1 MKRVYKYQ
9 FFTIAIPI
17 VIWVFLLTNSQVSA
31 QQNDKTI
38 ADKIFV
44 NGNIVTVDAEN
55 SIAQAVAVK
64 DGKILY
70 VGKTDEIKKFQD
82 SKTVVVDLKGKT
94 LVPGFIDGHS
104 HFMSL
109 GRGKS
114 ANLAAPPVG
123 PVKNIA
129 DLVAEL
135 QKFKKEKNIKD
146 GEWISGRGYDP
157 DQLAEKR
164 HPTKEDLD
172 AAFPNNPVTLTH
184 VSGHLT
190 VANSYALR
198 ISGINSTTKDPEG
211 GIIVRK
217 KGSQEPT
224 GLLQEHAAGL
234 LKRKGG
240 EERKKPTLE
249 EQFAELKDQ
258 QEFYASNGL
267 TTAQDGH
274 SSYESVILL
283 NEATKQNKLFIDI
296 EALPGYQTIDKVL
309 ANPEL
314 KFGELKNHLKLAGF
328 KIVADG
334 SPQGKTAFFTKPYL
348 TDVPGCEHDQ
358 CTGIP
363 TVTQKFFDEAILK
376 GYKNNIQ
383 TYVHCNGDATIDM
396 YIHAINY
403 ADSALNTTSVG
414 RRSVVIHSQ
423 FVRPDQLDTYHNL
436 GIVAALFSNHAFFWG
451 DQHIQNLGIE
461 RASFLSPLK
470 TAIKKGVV
478 ATNHTDYGVTPLNQ
492 IFLLWTSVARES
504 RTGQII
510 GPDERLTPIEG
521 LRAITINGAYEY
533 FEEKTKG
540 SIEKGKLAD
549 FVILSD
555 NILTVPVPEIRNI
568 EVLETIKEGKTI
580 FKK

>member
-1 MKRVYKYQ
+1 MKNKFSYIKI
-9 FFTIAIPI
+9 FPI
-17 VIWVFLLTNSQVSA
+17 VSMFIISILGFKEPTVT
-31 QQNDKTI
+31 
-38 ADKIFV
+38 ADKIFI
-44 NGNIVTVDAEN
+44 NGTIITVDSVN
-55 SIAQAVAVK
+55 SIVQAVAIK
-64 DGKILY
+64 DGKILA
-70 VGKTDEIKKFQD
+70 VGTEAEIKKYQVATT
-82 SKTVVVDLKGKT
+82 KVVDLKGKT

-104 HFMSL
+104 HFGL
-109 GRGKS
+109 GNNKS
-114 ANLAAPPVG
+114 ANLASPPVG
-123 PVKNIA
+123 PVTNIA
-129 DLVAEL
+129 NLISEL
-135 QKFKKEKNIKD
+135 QKFKKEHNIKD
-146 GEWISGRGYDP
+146 GEWISGHGYDP

-164 HPTKEDLD
+164 NPTKDDLD

-190 VANSYALR
+190 VANSYALKLSS
-198 ISGINSTTKDPEG
+198 IDSFTPDPAG

-217 KGSQEPT
+217 KGTKEPT
-224 GLLQEHAAGL
+224 GLLQERAAGL
-234 LKRKGG
+234 LKRRDG
-240 EERKKPTLE
+240 EEKVKPTLE
-249 EQFAELKDQ
+249 EQFELLKQ
-258 QEFYASNGL
+258 QQLFYASNGL
-267 TTAQDGH
+267 TTAQVGNSGYDFI
-274 SSYESVILL
+274 ELL
-283 NEATKQNKLFIDI
+283 NKAEQNNKLFIDI
-296 EALPGYQTIDKVL
+296 EALASYGIIDKVL
-309 ANPEL
+309 VNPEL
-314 KFGELKNHLKLAGF
+314 KFGELKNHFKIAGF

-348 TDVPGCEHDQ
+348 TDVPGCDHDE

-363 TVTQKFFDEAILK
+363 TVTQKYFDDAIFK

-403 ADSALNTTSVG
+403 ADSALKTTSVG

-436 GIVAALFSNHAFFWG
+436 GVVAALFSNHAFFWG

-504 RTGQII
+504 RTGQIV
-510 GPDERLTPIEG
+510 GPNERLTPIEG

-555 NILTVPVPEIRNI
+555 NLLTVPVPQIKDI
-568 EVLETIKEGKTI
+568 QVLETIKEGKTI
-580 FKK
+580 FIKE

>member
-1 MKRVYKYQ
+1 MKKTTI
-9 FFTIAIPI
+9 FLAIIAIVLVAFTNRPVKVDI
-17 VIWVFLLTNSQVSA
+17 KADRIFINGTVLTIDSV
-31 QQNDKTI
+31 
-38 ADKIFV
+38 
-44 NGNIVTVDAEN
+44 N
-55 SIAQAVAVK
+55 SIKQAVAIK
-64 DGKILY
+64 DGKILA
-70 VGKTDEIKKFQD
+70 VGSTEDITRLKSPQTEI
-82 SKTVVVDLKGKT
+82 VDLKGKT
-94 LVPGFIDGHS
+94 LIPGFIDGHS
-104 HFMSL
+104 HFMSM
-109 GRGKS
+109 GRGKT
-114 ANLAAPPVG
+114 ANLSAPPVG
-123 PVKNIA
+123 NVTNIA
-129 DLVAEL
+129 GLVTEL

-146 GEWISGRGYDP
+146 GEWISGFGYDP

-172 AAFPNNPVTLTH
+172 SAFPNNPVSLTH
-184 VSGHLT
+184 VSGHMT

-198 ISGINSTTKDPEG
+198 ISGIDSTTKDPAG

-234 LKRKGG
+234 LKRKVSEGI
-240 EERKKPTLE
+240 KKPSLE
-249 EQFAELKDQ
+249 DQFAELKDQ
-258 QEFYASNGL
+258 QDFYASNGL
-267 TTAQDGH
+267 TTAQDGY
-274 SSYESVILL
+274 SSFESVELL
-283 NEATKQNKLFIDI
+283 SKAAQQHKLFIDI
-296 EALPGYQTIDKVL
+296 EALAGIQIVDKVL
-309 ANPEL
+309 ADTSY
-314 KFGELKNHLKLAGF
+314 KFGVLRNHFKIAGF
-328 KIVADG
+328 KMVADG
-334 SPQGKTAFFTKPYL
+334 SPQGKTAYFTKPYL
-348 TDVPGCEHDQ
+348 TDVPGCDHDQ

-363 TVTQKFFDEAILK
+363 TVTQKYFDLAIYK

-396 YIHAINY
+396 YIQAINF

-478 ATNHTDYGVTPLNQ
+478 ATNHTDYGVTPLSQ
-492 IFLLWTSVARES
+492 IFLLWTSVVRET
-504 RTGQII
+504 RTGKVI
-510 GPDERLTPIEG
+510 GPDERLSPIEG

-533 FEEKTKG
+533 FEEKSKG

-549 FVILSD
+549 LVILSD
-555 NILTVPVPEIRNI
+555 NPTTIDPEKIKDI
-568 EVLETIKEGKTI
+568 VVLETIKEGRTI
-580 FKK
+580 FKKEK

>member
-1 MKRVYKYQ
+1 MKRV
-9 FFTIAIPI
+9 FLSIIAVSI
-17 VIWVFLLTNSQVSA
+17 VLFAFQGKRSNSNEV
-31 QQNDKTI
+31 
-38 ADKIFV
+38 ADKIFI
-44 NGNIVTVDAEN
+44 NGTVLTVDSVN
-55 SIAQAVAVK
+55 SVAQAVAVK
-64 DGKILY
+64 DGKILA
-70 VGKTDEIKKFQD
+70 VGTTASIVKLKGDQTL
-82 SKTVVVDLKGKT
+82 VVDLKGKT
-94 LVPGFIDGHS
+94 LIPGFIDGHS

-123 PVKNIA
+123 QVKDIPG
-129 DLVAEL
+129 LVAEL
-135 QKFKKEKNIKD
+135 QKFKKEKNVKD
-146 GEWISGRGYDP
+146 GEWISGFGYDP

-164 HPTKEDLD
+164 HPSKEDLD
-172 AAFPNNPVTLTH
+172 ATFPNNPVTLTH

-198 ISGINSTTKDPEG
+198 ISGIDSTTKDPDG

-217 KGSQEPT
+217 KGSKEPT

-234 LKRKGG
+234 LKRGAG
-240 EERKKPTLE
+240 EEKKKPTLE
-249 EQFAELKDQ
+249 EQLAELKEQ

-267 TTAQDGH
+267 TTAQDGY
-274 SSYESVILL
+274 SSYESVVLL
-283 NEATKQNKLFIDI
+283 NEAAKQNKLFIDI
-296 EALPGYQTIDKVL
+296 EALPGFQIIDKVL

-348 TDVPGCEHDQ
+348 TDVPGCDHDQ

-363 TVTQKFFDEAILK
+363 TVTQKFFDEAIYK

-396 YIHAINY
+396 YIRAIQY
-403 ADSALNTTSVG
+403 ADSALKTTSVG

-451 DQHIQNLGIE
+451 DQHTLNLGVE

-470 TAIKKGVV
+470 TAIRKGVV

-492 IFLLWTSVARES
+492 LFLLWTSVVRET
-504 RTGQII
+504 RTGKVI
-510 GPDERLTPIEG
+510 GPNERLTPIEG

-549 FVILSD
+549 LVILSD
-555 NILTVPVPEIRNI
+555 NPVTIAPNKIKDI
-568 EVLETIKEGKTI
+568 EVLETIKEGKSI
-580 FKK
+580 FVKSN